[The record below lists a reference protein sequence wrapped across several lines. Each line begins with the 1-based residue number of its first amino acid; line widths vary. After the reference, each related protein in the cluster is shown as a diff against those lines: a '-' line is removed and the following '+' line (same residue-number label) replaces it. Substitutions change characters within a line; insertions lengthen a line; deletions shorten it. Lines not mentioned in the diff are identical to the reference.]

1 MMWIPFT
8 LVTLFAFF
16 SVEDTPISI
25 LRKLRN
31 LIKKFDLQ
39 QLDMKKNNALKEN
52 QDNLM
57 TDLYQNLV
65 IIF

>member
-1 MMWIPFT
+1 MWIPFT

-31 LIKKFDLQ
+31 LTKKFDLQ

-52 QDNLM
+52 QDSLIS
-57 TDLYQNLV
+57 DLYQNLV